1 MRMFGICSVF
11 RERDMAQHA
20 HQDIQD
26 EAIAWHIRLRDGG
39 AADWDAFVGWLEAD
53 PARSAAYDAVALAD
67 AALASEAV
75 PPPAANDDREGG
87 RWSAGRRWATALAAA
102 AALFLLGLIAI
113 PWLIAGPDRYEV
125 ATAAGQHRT
134 APLGDGGSVQLN
146 GATRLVLDRN
156 DPRYAELVTGEAT
169 FAVRH
174 DAAHPFVVVAGD
186 HRVQDSGTT
195 FNLVRDRSRFSVA
208 VIEGS
213 VVYDPDGA
221 AVPLAAGQTLHA
233 DQAGRPVVG
242 REDPQAMTGWQR
254 GQLSYRAAPLEIVA
268 GDLSRSLGVEVAIDP
283 ELAALPFTGSIRVD
297 RDAVTSLASTLGL
310 QARQIENRWLIEPHS
325 RARR

>member
-1 MRMFGICSVF
+1 MEQG
-11 RERDMAQHA
+11 A
-20 HQDIQD
+20 HQDIQA

-39 AADWDAFVGWLEAD
+39 AEDWNAFVRWLEVD

-67 AALASEAV
+67 AALTTEAV
-75 PPPAANDDREGG
+75 QRPAANDNREGG

-113 PWLIAGPDRYEV
+113 PWLTAGPGRYEV
-125 ATAAGQHRT
+125 ATTAGQHRT
-134 APLGDGGSVQLN
+134 APLGDGGSAQLN

-169 FAVRH
+169 FSVRH
-174 DAAHPFVVVAGD
+174 DDAHPFVVVAGD
-186 HRVQDSGTT
+186 HRVQDAGTT
-195 FNLVRDRSRFSVA
+195 FNLVRDRGHFSVA

-221 AVPLAAGQTLHA
+221 AVPLAAGQTLRA

-254 GQLSYRAAPLEIVA
+254 GQLSYRAAPLAIVA

-283 ELAALPFTGSIRVD
+283 GLMALPFTGSIRVD
-297 RDAVTSLASTLGL
+297 RNAVTSLASTLGL
-310 QARQIENRWLIEPHS
+310 QARRTGDGWLIERHS
-325 RARR
+325 RAPR

>member
-1 MRMFGICSVF
+1 MEQG
-11 RERDMAQHA
+11 A
-20 HQDIQD
+20 HQDIQA

-39 AADWDAFVGWLEAD
+39 AEDWDAFVHWLEVD

-67 AALASEAV
+67 AALTAEAV
-75 PPPAANDDREGG
+75 LRPAANDNGQGG
-87 RWSAGRRWATALAAA
+87 RWSAGRRWATALAAV

-113 PWLIAGPDRYEV
+113 PWLTAGPDRYEV

-134 APLGDGGSVQLN
+134 APLGDGGSAQLN

-169 FAVRH
+169 FSVRH
-174 DAAHPFVVVAGD
+174 DDADPFVVVAGD
-186 HRVQDSGTT
+186 HRVQDAGTT
-195 FNLVRDRSRFSVA
+195 FNLVRDRGRFSVG
-208 VIEGS
+208 VVEGS
-213 VVYDPDGA
+213 VVYDPGGA
-221 AVPLAAGQTLHA
+221 AVPLAAGQTLRA

-254 GQLSYRAAPLEIVA
+254 GQLSYRAAPLAIVA

-283 ELAALPFTGSIRVD
+283 ELMALPFTGSIRID

-310 QARQIENRWLIEPHS
+310 QARRTGESWLIEPHS
-325 RARR
+325 RAPR

>member
-1 MRMFGICSVF
+1 MEQG
-11 RERDMAQHA
+11 A
-20 HQDIQD
+20 HQDIQA

-39 AADWDAFVGWLEAD
+39 AEDWDAFVHWLEVD
-53 PARSAAYDAVALAD
+53 PAHSAAYDAVALAD
-67 AALASEAV
+67 AALTAEAV
-75 PPPAANDDREGG
+75 QRPAANDNGQGG

-102 AALFLLGLIAI
+102 GALFLLGLIAL
-113 PWLIAGPDRYEV
+113 PWLTAGPDRYEV

-146 GATRLVLDRN
+146 GATRLILDRN
-156 DPRYAELVTGEAT
+156 DPRYAELVAGEAT
-169 FAVRH
+169 FSIRH
-174 DAAHPFVVVAGD
+174 DAAQPFVVVAGD

-195 FNLVRDRSRFSVA
+195 FNLVRDRGRFSVA

-221 AVPLAAGQTLHA
+221 AVPLAAGQTLRA
-233 DQAGRPVVG
+233 DRAGRPVVG

-268 GDLSRSLGVEVAIDP
+268 GDLSRSLGVEVAVDP
-283 ELAALPFTGSIRVD
+283 ELMALPFAGSIRVD

-310 QARQIENRWLIEPHS
+310 QARRTGDSWLIEPHS
-325 RARR
+325 RAPR